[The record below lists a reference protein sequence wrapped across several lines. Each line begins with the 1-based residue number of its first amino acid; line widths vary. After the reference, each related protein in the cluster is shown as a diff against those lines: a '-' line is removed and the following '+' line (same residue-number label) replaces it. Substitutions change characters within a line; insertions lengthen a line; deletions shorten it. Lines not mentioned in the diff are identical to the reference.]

1 MLSATVR
8 EARLNLSKLL
18 RLVAEGEEVVI
29 RNRTRPIAR
38 LVPWSAGNNTAD
50 TFPDLTAFRQRLI
63 EEGYPTSAPGA
74 EVLVRED
81 RDGR

>member
-18 RLVAEGEEVVI
+18 RLVEQGEEVVI
-29 RNRTRPIAR
+29 RNRKRPVAR
-38 LVPWSAGNNTAD
+38 LVPFSAHDDHGSG
-50 TFPDLTAFRQRLI
+50 FPDLAAFRQRLLA
-63 EEGYPTSAPGA
+63 EGCTATGA
-74 EVLVRED
+74 GVEAMVRED